1 MDFWIIESNRKYNSS
16 KCSNHRESEL
26 LKSPAKTKR
35 CSTQSEYIHWGS
47 SFRNLI
53 TNVHVHS
60 VFHAAQCTP
69 HTLTWYILRTSLF
82 FYLSRTNITATI
94 TTQINKQSSLL
105 YFSTKCFISIFITTK
120 TVSESILFTMFCFA
134 NYIIKFN

>member
-1 MDFWIIESNRKYNSS
+1 MPNVHEMENRFRITFALESKVWIIESNRKYNGS

-35 CSTQSEYIHWGS
+35 CSTHSEYIHWGS
-47 SFRNLI
+47 SFWNLI

-60 VFHAAQCTP
+60 VFRAAQGTP
-69 HTLTWYILRTSLF
+69 HTLTWYILLCTSLF
-82 FYLSRTNITATI
+82 FFLSRTNITAPI

-105 YFSTKCFISIFITTK
+105 YLQN
-120 TVSESILFTMFCFA
+120 VSFLFLS
-134 NYIIKFN
+134 